1 MRLSVFVFF
10 VLVVITMPSPVFA
23 DGPILEI
30 VIEENITVGDNSNHS
45 GESINEPVSVADS
58 AVGGSNT
65 ITEAITTNDSVSDSS
80 ASVIESITVGDST
93 QSSAESIH
101 EPVSVGGT
109 ETYDVSDPPTLTA
122 TTIPNDRKEAEMSD
136 REKAKAKEESAQ
148 PEKERRTGNSSGES
162 SGSCTSGSSHEG
174 LALLGMLL
182 VPVVLKNRKKIG
194 L

>member
-1 MRLSVFVFF
+1 MKLSVFAGF
-10 VLVVITMPSPVFA
+10 VLVVITMPSPIFA
-23 DGPILEI
+23 AGPILEI
-30 VIEENITVGDNSNHS
+30 VIEENITVGDSSKHS

-58 AVGGSNT
+58 TVDGSST
-65 ITEAITTNDSVSDSS
+65 ITEAITTNTSVSDSN

-101 EPVSVGGT
+101 EPVAVGGT

-122 TTIPNDRKEAEMSD
+122 TTIPDDEKESGMSD
-136 REKAKAKEESAQ
+136 REKAKAKEESTQ
-148 PEKERRTGNSSGES
+148 PEKEVRTGDSSGVS
-162 SGSCTSGSSHEG
+162 SGSCASGSSHEG

-182 VPVVLKNRKKIG
+182 VPIVLKNRKNIG